1 MIRLAARPTGFA
13 IDSPGDGVPGDGDPE
28 PTIAFPNQLQSI
40 VIRGDRAY
48 LPNIAASPE
57 SPLQFQNST
66 EAFVNVINGVGAG
79 GSDGAALNLHL
90 GARDP
95 EPGKKKLFFANQ
107 WAIAFTTQ
115 TGPGA
120 AYTVAAGS
128 DLLVKLNVDAVGG
141 LSFTV
146 DGDTTRYIDLND
158 PEEPAT
164 SGENAGKNPRGIVI
178 TADGAFAYVVN
189 FVSGN
194 ISKVDLLRDKVVATI
209 RTLPLPPPGS
219 FAETIAVGAEM
230 FFSSRGHFDRPAH
243 ATVST
248 DERLSSE
255 GWQNCASCHFEGWS
269 DGVVWF
275 FGPGPRK
282 SISLAGS
289 FNPRNREEQRI
300 LNYSAQRDETQDFT
314 LNARNVSGPGP
325 LPAPVPCSAAP
336 PDTSTFD
343 PDQGLLVGDADF
355 NLPPCVVND
364 FVKPNSGRNQVTV
377 TLPGGTPVPALD
389 ALNEWLKFAVRVPN
403 GPLTDGQVRGG
414 VPAEVVAE
422 GRRLFERQR
431 CTACHSGGLW
441 STTVKDFAPPPALT
455 DIFCE
460 RNVAN
465 PLLPNCATD
474 PDLALFNPNAG
485 QYLDRFLENVG
496 SFNLG
501 VEGRG
506 NEIGNNI
513 GAVEKSA
520 AAVVGGVA
528 QAQQDALGKD
538 FNEDGAGEG
547 FGVSSLLGIHA
558 VPPFGHNGAC
568 ETVNCIVASQKHR
581 TANGRFPDR
590 LANPAD
596 QLKVVR
602 FVESIDAQ
610 TRPFR

>member
-194 ISKVDLLRDKVVATI
+194 ISKVDLLRDEVVATI

-343 PDQGLLVGDADF
+343 PDHG
-355 NLPPCVVND
+355 
-364 FVKPNSGRNQVTV
+364 
-377 TLPGGTPVPALD
+377 PA
-389 ALNEWLKFAVRVPN
+389 
-403 GPLTDGQVRGG
+403 
-414 VPAEVVAE
+414 
-422 GRRLFERQR
+422 GRRRRLQPAALRGQR
-431 CTACHSGGLW
+431 L
-441 STTVKDFAPPPALT
+441 
-455 DIFCE
+455 
-460 RNVAN
+460 R
-465 PLLPNCATD
+465 
-474 PDLALFNPNAG
+474 
-485 QYLDRFLENVG
+485 
-496 SFNLG
+496 
-501 VEGRG
+501 
-506 NEIGNNI
+506 
-513 GAVEKSA
+513 
-520 AAVVGGVA
+520 
-528 QAQQDALGKD
+528 QAQQRAQPGDRHPARRHTR
-538 FNEDGAGEG
+538 AG
-547 FGVSSLLGIHA
+547 
-558 VPPFGHNGAC
+558 P
-568 ETVNCIVASQKHR
+568 R
-581 TANGRFPDR
+581 R
-590 LANPAD
+590 LERMAEVRGPRAQRPAD
-596 QLKVVR
+596 RRAGQGWRAGRGRRRGPSPVR
-602 FVESIDAQ
+602 AAALHGLPQRRAVEHHRQGLRATAGAHRHLLRAQ
-610 TRPFR
+610 RRQPAPPELCHRPRSRPVQSQRRPIPRPLPRECRLLQSRGRGPRQRDRQQYRRAWRSRPQP

>member
-107 WAIAFTTQ
+107 WAIAFATQ

-209 RTLPLPPPGS
+209 RTLPLPPAGS

-243 ATVST
+243 ARGVPST
-248 DERLSSE
+248 QNASSATPTQGPVCRGRQPDASPPLHPAGTWPAQFSASWPYARVACHCFLICDRPAQPLAAHSE
-255 GWQNCASCHFEGWS
+255 G
-269 DGVVWF
+269 
-275 FGPGPRK
+275 
-282 SISLAGS
+282 
-289 FNPRNREEQRI
+289 
-300 LNYSAQRDETQDFT
+300 
-314 LNARNVSGPGP
+314 
-325 LPAPVPCSAAP
+325 
-336 PDTSTFD
+336 
-343 PDQGLLVGDADF
+343 
-355 NLPPCVVND
+355 
-364 FVKPNSGRNQVTV
+364 
-377 TLPGGTPVPALD
+377 
-389 ALNEWLKFAVRVPN
+389 
-403 GPLTDGQVRGG
+403 
-414 VPAEVVAE
+414 
-422 GRRLFERQR
+422 GRR
-431 CTACHSGGLW
+431 
-441 STTVKDFAPPPALT
+441 
-455 DIFCE
+455 
-460 RNVAN
+460 
-465 PLLPNCATD
+465 
-474 PDLALFNPNAG
+474 
-485 QYLDRFLENVG
+485 
-496 SFNLG
+496 
-501 VEGRG
+501 
-506 NEIGNNI
+506 
-513 GAVEKSA
+513 
-520 AAVVGGVA
+520 
-528 QAQQDALGKD
+528 
-538 FNEDGAGEG
+538 
-547 FGVSSLLGIHA
+547 
-558 VPPFGHNGAC
+558 
-568 ETVNCIVASQKHR
+568 
-581 TANGRFPDR
+581 R
-590 LANPAD
+590 LK
-596 QLKVVR
+596 QLKQVLQY
-602 FVESIDAQ
+602 D
-610 TRPFR
+610 